1 MALRSKWTIRVEE
14 LRTSLRVGI
23 YEHELEPQPILLSLR
38 ISGLAETSPRSLAE
52 CFDYEPICRWAL
64 DEWPLS
70 PHTPLLE
77 TRLNELIE
85 RVFNADKRIRDVWFG
100 LYKTKTQAIPNT
112 VFVGLER
119 ELTRR
124 QFEEQQRTH
133 MSLAAIAAPK
143 KSRSDA
149 LPEFEEGVS
158 SERAATNVRNI

>member
-1 MALRSKWTIRVEE
+1 MSLRSKWTIRVEE

-38 ISGLAETSPRSLAE
+38 ISGLAETSPCCIAE

-100 LYKTKTQAIPNT
+100 LYKTQAIPNT
-112 VFVGLER
+112 EFVGLER

-124 QFEEQQRTH
+124 QFEDQQRTH
-133 MSLAAIAAPK
+133 MTLAAMAAAK
-143 KSRSDA
+143 KKPESRCGAS
-149 LPEFEEGVS
+149 
-158 SERAATNVRNI
+158 

>member
-1 MALRSKWTIRVEE
+1 MSLRSKWTIRVEQ

-23 YEHELEPQPILLSLR
+23 YEHELEPQPILMSLR

-77 TRLNELIE
+77 TRFNELIE
-85 RVFNADKRIRDVWFG
+85 RVFNADKRIRDVWCG
-100 LYKTKTQAIPNT
+100 LYKTQAIPGSE
-112 VFVGLER
+112 FVGLER
-119 ELTRR
+119 DLTRR

-133 MSLAAIAAPK
+133 MTLAAMAAAKRKPE
-143 KSRSDA
+143 RS
-149 LPEFEEGVS
+149 LS
-158 SERAATNVRNI
+158 

>member
-1 MALRSKWTIRVEE
+1 MSLRSKWTIRVEE

-85 RVFNADKRIRDVWFG
+85 RVFNADKRIRDVCFG
-100 LYKTKTQAIPNT
+100 LYKTQAIPNT
-112 VFVGLER
+112 KFVGLER

-133 MSLAAIAAPK
+133 THIAAMAASRK
-143 KSRSDA
+143 KPAPIS
-149 LPEFEEGVS
+149 PVS
-158 SERAATNVRNI
+158 

>member
-1 MALRSKWTIRVEE
+1 MSMRSKWTIRVEG
-14 LRTSLRVGI
+14 LRTNLRVGI

-38 ISGLAETSPRSLAE
+38 ISGLAETSPRTLAE

-70 PHTPLLE
+70 QHTPLLE
-77 TRLNELIE
+77 TRFNELIE

-100 LYKTKTQAIPNT
+100 LYKTKAIPNIE
-112 VFVGLER
+112 FVGLER

-133 MSLAAIAAPK
+133 MNLAAIVASK
-143 KSRSDA
+143 K
-149 LPEFEEGVS
+149 
-158 SERAATNVRNI
+158 VRVMPSPS